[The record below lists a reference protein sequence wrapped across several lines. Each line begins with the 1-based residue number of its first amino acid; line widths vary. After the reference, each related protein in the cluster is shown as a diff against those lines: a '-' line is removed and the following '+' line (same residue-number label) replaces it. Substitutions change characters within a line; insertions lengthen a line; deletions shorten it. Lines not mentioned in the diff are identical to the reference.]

1 MALSAEKGMIQEK
14 LADYNMSFKFFGDIK
29 ARGQKSQCTFS
40 VIGLRDQKYCKY
52 RTKTTF
58 AYILISSAW

>member
-1 MALSAEKGMIQEK
+1 
-14 LADYNMSFKFFGDIK
+14 MSLKFLEDIK
-29 ARGQKSQCTFS
+29 ARGQKSQRTFS
-40 VIGLRDQKYCKY
+40 VIGLRDQKYCKH